1 MEERG
6 KKPQKKLEEGKVK
19 SLWMTLKNMGGE
31 KWILLVLAGILL
43 VVSAIP
49 AKKVSNNT
57 NVSKQTELLANQ
69 KADYA
74 LQLEQKLKR
83 ILEQMDGVGAV
94 EVMITL
100 QSSEEKVIDKNVE
113 QSEQALTE
121 QDKEG
126 GTRISKEMQRK
137 EDTVLVGNSSN
148 QEPYIIKEIN
158 PIVEGVV
165 ILADGADSPS
175 IVTEINEAVQA
186 LFDISPHK
194 IKVLKR
200 KT

>member
-57 NVSKQTELLANQ
+57 NVSKQTELFANQ